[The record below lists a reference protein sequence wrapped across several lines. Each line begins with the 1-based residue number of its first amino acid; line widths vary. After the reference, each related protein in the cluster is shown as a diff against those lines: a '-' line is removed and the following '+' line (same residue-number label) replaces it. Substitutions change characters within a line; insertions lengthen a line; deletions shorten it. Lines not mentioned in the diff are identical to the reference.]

1 MTPQALAD
9 LARRDLETRGWFR
22 AALPQGR
29 SDFEAVASVL
39 GTVDHTLEVVVS
51 PERERAQRAARRNK
65 LDRPSLYQA
74 SELDFHTD
82 PPRTH
87 LVGGVDILAFF
98 CVDQDEVGGEN
109 LLIDMG
115 HLRRDFTTAEVDAL
129 GRIKVAYSTINAE
142 GIDELH
148 TLPLVANNPDGLT
161 LHYMPWGV
169 RQPTDPD
176 LARLLREFERYVRE
190 QPVVSVRLEPGDGLF
205 LDNRRLLHGRG
216 PLPLQSRRRMLRFH
230 LRPHPG

>member
-1 MTPQALAD
+1 MTPQTLAD
-9 LARRDLETRGWFR
+9 CVRRDLETRGWFR
-22 AALPQGR
+22 AALPRGR
-29 SDFEAVASVL
+29 ADFEAVTGVL
-39 GTVDHTLEVVVS
+39 GTVDHSLEVVVS
-51 PERERAQRAARRNK
+51 PEQERAQRAARQNK
-65 LDRPSLYQA
+65 LARPSLYQA
-74 SELDFHTD
+74 TELDFHTD

-98 CVDQDEVGGEN
+98 CVDQDDDGGEN

-115 HLRRDFTTAEVDAL
+115 HLGRDFTAEEIDAL
-129 GRIKVAYSTINAE
+129 GRIEVAYSTINAE
-142 GIDELH
+142 GVDELH
-148 TLPLVANNPDGLT
+148 TLPLVANNPDGLI

-176 LARLLREFERYVRE
+176 LARLLQKFERYVRD
-190 QPVVSVRLEPGDGLF
+190 QPIVSIRLEPGDSLF

-216 PLPLQSRRRMLRFH
+216 PLPPESRRRLLRFH